1 MSVADEQHVQRYL
14 LINTSPSQVAL
25 ITRRLTLLPL
35 GIKEARKCVSDS
47 MKLTYRP
54 DLANQN
60 RPKMCPDGFCGE
72 CLGQCPSHVAIKYQI
87 KRGSTNAM
95 TAPAN
100 VPCAPGDSSGPCNP
114 YSHFVDIP
122 GGRKGVKWRQTCD
135 EFPFGELGLVAPSN
149 Y

>member
-1 MSVADEQHVQRYL
+1 
-14 LINTSPSQVAL
+14 
-25 ITRRLTLLPL
+25 
-35 GIKEARKCVSDS
+35 
-47 MKLTYRP
+47 
-54 DLANQN
+54 
-60 RPKMCPDGFCGE
+60 
-72 CLGQCPSHVAIKYQI
+72 
-87 KRGSTNAM
+87 M